1 MKRIER
7 TLSSLI
13 STVPPPS
20 VTRDASVSRAVD
32 LMRERHSGCV
42 VVLDGDRLEGIFTER
57 DFLCR
62 VAGER
67 LSPEETS
74 VGDVMT
80 ASPDTLRTGDSL
92 TWAVNQM
99 VVGGYRNIPIVD
111 EDGQLVSLLSM
122 RDVVWHL
129 AEVFAEVDRPS
140 AEDTEPAG
148 WMDEGGG

>member
-7 TLSSLI
+7 TLSSLT
-13 STVPPPS
+13 STDPPPTLS
-20 VTRDASVSRAVD
+20 REVTVSKAVD

-42 VVLDGDRLEGIFTER
+42 VVLDGEQIEGIFTER

-67 LSPEETS
+67 LNPEATA
-74 VGDVMT
+74 VGEVMT
-80 ASPDTLRTGDSL
+80 RSPDTLRATDTL

-111 EDGQLVSLLSM
+111 EDGRILSLLSM

-140 AEDTEPAG
+140 AEDTEPSG
-148 WMDEGGG
+148 WVDEGGG